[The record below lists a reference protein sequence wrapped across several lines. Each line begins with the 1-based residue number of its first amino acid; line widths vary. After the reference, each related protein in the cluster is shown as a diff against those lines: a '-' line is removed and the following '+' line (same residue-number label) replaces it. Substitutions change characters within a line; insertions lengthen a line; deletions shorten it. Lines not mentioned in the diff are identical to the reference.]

1 MSEPTTSNVAL
12 IVPNTGDLPGAWGT
26 AALNP
31 NFASLDGLFGGVQ
44 TITLSSSTTFAL
56 TAPAGSI
63 TPSGG
68 PNQAQNAVL
77 NFSGTLTGNA
87 VVTLPLP
94 GSIIVNNA
102 CVVGTN
108 FIQFRAVGT
117 GTVIGI
123 PDGRAVKIWNDG
135 TNVGFCDPP
144 ETASYLDLAMA
155 TTPAWYAG
163 CSTLPYLICDGL
175 TYSTAAFPTLGTRL
189 GSTWGGNGITTFGV
203 PDLRARYRI
212 PLDNQGANGVAGR
225 VTAAVSGINGTTL
238 AAAGGAQASAIATS
252 NLPANIPY
260 SDNGHSHT
268 VVGIPSYDIPASV
281 GGNKAGDQGPTKNTG
296 TSTIGITI
304 NPGSP
309 NTPFATVPPA
319 LVAGMTLIKT

>member
-44 TITLSSSTTFAL
+44 TISLSSATTFAL

-87 VVTLPLP
+87 VITLPLP

-102 CVVGTN
+102 CTVGTN

-144 ETASYLDLAMA
+144 EVASYLELAMA
-155 TTPAWYAG
+155 TTPSWYAG
-163 CSTLPYLICDGL
+163 CSTLPYLVCDGS
-175 TYSTAAFPTLGTRL
+175 TYSTAIYPTLGTRL
-189 GSTWGGNGITTFGV
+189 GSTFGGNGITTFGV
-203 PDLRARYRI
+203 PDLLSRLFL
-212 PLDNQGANGVAGR
+212 PLDTKSVNR
-225 VTAAVSGINGTTL
+225 VTAAGSGINGTTM
-238 AAAGGAQASAIATS
+238 AAAGGSELMQSHRH
-252 NLPANIPY
+252 ANSLTDP
-260 SDNGHSHT
+260 GHSHP
-268 VVGIPSYDIPASV
+268 IF
-281 GGNKAGDQGPTKNTG
+281 GNGG
-296 TSTIGITI
+296 TSGGIVAPDINSIKTSRVATTEVSTTGITI
-304 NPGSP
+304 TNVTTGSGSSQ
-309 NTPFATVPPA
+309 NMVPA
-319 LVAGMTLIKT
+319 IVGGLKLIKT